1 MGYAFV
7 ASQIDHRAA
16 VHRARLVDHVTP
28 YDISTAQTLD
38 GLTGRLA
45 AHGLPP
51 GVAEDSALKL
61 LDGTVNQH
69 ATMLAYNDI
78 FWLMGM
84 IFVLSLPFLLLLGG
98 SRNAAPETE

>member
-1 MGYAFV
+1 LGAIFG
-7 ASQIDHRAA
+7 
-16 VHRARLVDHVTP
+16 VTP
-28 YDISTAQTLD
+28 YDVGTAQTLD

-45 AHGLPP
+45 AANGLPL
-51 GVAEDSALKL
+51 GVAEDSALKF

-69 ATMLAYNDI
+69 ATMMAYNDI

-84 IFVLSLPFLLLLGG
+84 IFVLGLPFLLLLGG